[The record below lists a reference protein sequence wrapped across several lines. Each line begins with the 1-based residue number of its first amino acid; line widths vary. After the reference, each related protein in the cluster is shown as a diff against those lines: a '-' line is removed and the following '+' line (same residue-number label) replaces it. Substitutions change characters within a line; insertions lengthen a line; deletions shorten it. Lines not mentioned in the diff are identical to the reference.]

1 MQTLLSRIKDTP
13 IMDVS
18 RKARKKGSLVRGIV
32 SYDQSLYFVQ
42 TCVVDYLE
50 HKHREIVLLQFAF
63 LDKSF
68 VDGMLQHMQHS
79 EGRGIGNQ

>member
-1 MQTLLSRIKDTP
+1 MQTLLSRFKDTP
-13 IMDVS
+13 IMDMS

-32 SYDQSLYFVQ
+32 SYDQSLCFVQ

-50 HKHREIVLLQFAF
+50 HKYREIVLLQFAF
-63 LDKSF
+63 LDKSL
-68 VDGMLQHMQHS
+68 VDGILQQS